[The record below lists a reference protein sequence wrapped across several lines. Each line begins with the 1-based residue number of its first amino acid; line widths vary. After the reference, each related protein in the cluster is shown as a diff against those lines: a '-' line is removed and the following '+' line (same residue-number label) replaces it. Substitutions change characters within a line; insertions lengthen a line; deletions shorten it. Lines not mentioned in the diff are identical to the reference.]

1 MSSPLRP
8 LADTGLEVYP
18 LCLGGNVFGWT
29 ADEPTSFDVLD
40 AYVAGGGNFIDTA
53 EVYSAWVPGN
63 SGGESE
69 TVIGN
74 WLAARGNRD
83 QVVVATKVGY
93 AATADD
99 APGRLSA
106 NNLRKGVEGSLR
118 RLQTDH
124 IDLYYAH
131 QDDPGTDLDET
142 LAGFAQMVDDGLV
155 RAVAASNYT
164 APRLAEAI
172 ARGGTGRATYRV
184 LQPHYNLAERGLF
197 EGPLDDLCRQE
208 GMAVLPY
215 FSLAR
220 GFLTGKYRRDQLMPT
235 SPRSTG
241 VAASFMNDRGFGII
255 DALDT
260 VADRTNATPAQVS
273 LAWLMQRPGVVAP
286 IASATS
292 VEQLTELMGAAD
304 VSLNPEDVSLLDT
317 ASA

>member
-1 MSSPLRP
+1 
-8 LADTGLEVYP
+8 

-29 ADEPTSFDVLD
+29 ADEPTSFAVLD
-40 AYVAGGGNFIDTA
+40 AYLAGGGNFIDTA

-83 QVVVATKVGY
+83 QVVIATKVGY

-106 NNLRKGVEGSLR
+106 DRLRSGVEGSLR

-131 QDDPGTDLDET
+131 MDDTGTDLDET
-142 LAGFAQMVDDGLV
+142 LEAFGKLISEGLV

-172 ARGGTGRATYRV
+172 SHAGNGRAKYSV
-184 LQPHYNLAERGLF
+184 LQPHYNLAERDQF
-197 EGPLDDLCRQE
+197 EGPLEDLCVQE
-208 GMAVLPY
+208 GVAVLPY

-220 GFLTGKYRRDQLMPT
+220 GFLSGKYRRDQLMPT

-260 VADRTNATPAQVS
+260 VADRANATPAQVS
-273 LAWLMQRPGVVAP
+273 LAWLMQRPGVVSP

-292 VEQLTELMGAAD
+292 VEQVNELMGAAEVTLTPD
-304 VSLNPEDVSLLDT
+304 DASLLDT